1 MVGPS
6 VAPGTVGHE
15 EGTDFV
21 LLSCQQGIDLA
32 ATGFGLQPTVGVE
45 EGEGAGLSCPER
57 ARSILLVIIP
67 CEVIT
72 MDSGCID

>member
-15 EGTDFV
+15 AGAHLV

-32 ATGFGLQPTVGVE
+32 ATGFGLQAAVGVE

>member
-15 EGTDFV
+15 EAADLV
-21 LLSCQQGIDLA
+21 LLCCQLGIDLA
-32 ATGFGLQPTVGVE
+32 ATDFGLQPTVGVE
-45 EGEGAGLSCPER
+45 EGKGAGLSCPER